1 MENTS
6 GQGKLSVVPD
16 EIKGWSWGAFFLNWI
31 WGICNGTFIA
41 LLCFVPLLNI
51 IMVFVLGA
59 KGREWAWRNAKWE
72 GIDHFNRVQRLWSIW
87 GVVLVVGVPL
97 LGIVAAIII
106 PLLARK

>member
-31 WGICNGTFIA
+31 WGICNGTLIA

-51 IMVFVLGA
+51 IGFCF
-59 KGREWAWRNAKWE
+59 GRQ
-72 GIDHFNRVQRLWSIW
+72 GGRVGMAQRKM
-87 GVVLVVGVPL
+87 G
-97 LGIVAAIII
+97 
-106 PLLARK
+106 RD